1 MTDKGFS
8 HGRHLLEV
16 HTKSIYQNVI
26 KLSSPPPALVW
37 TGTSRTADMSSV
49 IVPIWGNGRGGERR
63 RNMYPL
69 STHEE
74 FKLWMENASTYDL
87 KKSQGMYEW
96 YLGYLIQLHK
106 EHQIEYKKQEEEI
119 VEQMARV
126 RDIKALIYS
135 THVSDENV
143 AFETAG
149 DR

>member
-1 MTDKGFS
+1 
-8 HGRHLLEV
+8 
-16 HTKSIYQNVI
+16 
-26 KLSSPPPALVW
+26 
-37 TGTSRTADMSSV
+37 
-49 IVPIWGNGRGGERR
+49 
-63 RNMYPL
+63 MYPL

-106 EHQIEYKKQEEEI
+106 QHQIEYKKQEEEI

-126 RDIKALIYS
+126 RDIKALIHS